1 MKRPVRPVRLVRL
14 VALALLALP
23 LSSCAYYNGMYNTR
37 KFTGQAEKAEREGRT
52 IDASTAWG
60 QVTVKAETLLARHP
74 DSKYAPEARVLM
86 GRAYAKLGDC
96 TSARASLEPGLGMIQ
111 DSVLE
116 REGQLALARCLV
128 KLGESQRAVVAYQ
141 RLYASAS
148 DSQQVVLRPELLVAL
163 QRAGAWDAALQL
175 ATDSTGTT
183 RRTRLLLLAGAG
195 QLDQMLALAD
205 TLATLGDSLA
215 PWDSAAALAG
225 RTDPAAAS
233 RVVDDMMRL
242 PSVKLEQRAR
252 ALLADGTRLA
262 PLDSGLALA
271 RFRQLLA
278 TAGPADVAARARLD
292 MIRLR
297 LRYAQSP
304 ADLDGIAA
312 DLSRETEDSPLVAE
326 ARTLAASLDQLISL
340 RDSVDAATPAGDMQT
355 FLAGEL
361 ARDELRAL
369 PLALQLFV
377 RVADLWP
384 ASPYAAKALLAAR
397 VIAPED
403 SALRV
408 RIETDY
414 TADPYVM
421 AVRGEEVPVLRLLE
435 DSLGD
440 FASAEMAR
448 RFRSADGQGQSPA
461 ARPGQRPA
469 QRPGQR
475 PAPGQRVPEVR

>member
-1 MKRPVRPVRLVRL
+1 VKRRLL
-14 VALALLALP
+14 LAPLALLAL
-23 LSSCAYYNGMYNTR
+23 SSGSCAYYNGMYNTR

-96 TSARASLEPGLGMIQ
+96 ASARASLEPGLGMIQ

-128 KLGESQRAVVAYQ
+128 NLNEPQRAVLAYQ

-148 DSQQVVLRPELLVAL
+148 DSQQVALRPELLVAL
-163 QRAGAWDAALQL
+163 QRAGAWNDALRL
-175 ATDSTGTT
+175 ATDSTSAT
-183 RRTRLLLLAGAG
+183 RRMRLLLLAGAG
-195 QLDQMLALAD
+195 QFDQMLALAD
-205 TLATLGDSLA
+205 SLATQGDSIA
-215 PWDSAAALAG
+215 PWDSATALAG
-225 RTDPAAAS
+225 HVDPAAAS

-242 PSVKLEQRAR
+242 PSVRPERRAR
-252 ALLADGTRLA
+252 ALLADATRLA
-262 PLDSGLALA
+262 PVDSGLALA
-271 RFRQLLA
+271 RFRQVLA
-278 TAGPADVAARARLD
+278 TTGPADLAARARLD

-312 DLSRETEDSPLVAE
+312 DLRRETEDSPLMAE
-326 ARTLAASLDQLISL
+326 ARTLAASLDQLIAL
-340 RDSVDAATPAGDMQT
+340 RDSVGPTTPAGDMQT
-355 FLAGEL
+355 FLAAEL
-361 ARDELRAL
+361 ARDELRSL
-369 PLALQLFV
+369 PLARQLFV

-397 VIAPED
+397 VIAPGD

-421 AVRGEEVPVLRLLE
+421 AVRGEEVPVLRLL
-435 DSLGD
+435 
-440 FASAEMAR
+440 
-448 RFRSADGQGQSPA
+448 
-461 ARPGQRPA
+461 
-469 QRPGQR
+469 
-475 PAPGQRVPEVR
+475 